1 MMVGSGIEDGE
12 NPAEAAARQVLKVTG
27 RRGLPDGTGLF
38 CVPLAGKSG

>member
-27 RRGLPDGTGLF
+27 RRGLPMAPDYSG
-38 CVPLAGKSG
+38 VPLAGKSG